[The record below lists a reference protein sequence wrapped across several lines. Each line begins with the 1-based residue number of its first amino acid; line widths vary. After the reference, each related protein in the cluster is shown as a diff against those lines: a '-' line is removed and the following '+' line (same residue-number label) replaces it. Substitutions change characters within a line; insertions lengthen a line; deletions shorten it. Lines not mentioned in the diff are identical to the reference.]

1 MYELIGYAAG
11 VLTTLA
17 FVPQVVKSW
26 RSRSVGDLSVLTL
39 SALTAGVFL
48 WLLYGIALGSA
59 PVIVANGATLVLN
72 GILLGLK
79 LRHDQG

>member
-1 MYELIGYAAG
+1 
-11 VLTTLA
+11 
-17 FVPQVVKSW
+17 
-26 RSRSVGDLSVLTL
+26 VGDLSVLTL
-39 SALTAGVFL
+39 SAFTVGVFL
-48 WLLYGIALGSA
+48 WLVYGIALGSA